1 MSPSLCACCNY
12 LIQFN
17 LTCLIV
23 SKWSVNPYLT
33 MFNHHQLSFCACCV
47 NNSNFKK
54 TITVFVACS
63 ALVRLLPSFF
73 SPPVSGSPF
82 RLHLR
87 QQVSPLNATQNAS
100 RSPSP
105 PRCSSANNSLTT
117 CWLSTGRRRA
127 AGNLLRSNLSRICHC
142 IQLALPCTTP

>member
-73 SPPVSGSPF
+73 FLHPCPARLSVSISGSKSHHWTQH
-82 RLHLR
+82 RMQAEARALHAALR
-87 QQVSPLNATQNAS
+87 QTILWPHVDYQLVGEGRLGISSDQTFPESVAAS
-100 RSPSP
+100 S
-105 PRCSSANNSLTT
+105 
-117 CWLSTGRRRA
+117 
-127 AGNLLRSNLSRICHC
+127 
-142 IQLALPCTTP
+142 